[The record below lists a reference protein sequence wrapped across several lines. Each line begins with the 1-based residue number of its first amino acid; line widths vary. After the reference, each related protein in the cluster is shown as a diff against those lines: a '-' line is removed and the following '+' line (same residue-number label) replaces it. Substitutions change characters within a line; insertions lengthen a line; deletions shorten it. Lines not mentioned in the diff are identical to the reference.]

1 MISDQERVF
10 CLYRVRRAESTLREA
25 RVLFSGQMLQGTANR
40 IYYALFYAV
49 GALALAHGFRASKHT
64 GLQSWYN
71 QNIVKYGLIEAD
83 LSKLYNRAFEL
94 RNQSDYT
101 DLMEL
106 DAEVMGTMLR
116 QAEPFIARID
126 ELLMEQLEAE
136 S

>member
-1 MISDQERVF
+1 MISDQQRLLCRHRVERAVN
-10 CLYRVRRAESTLREA
+10 TLREA

-71 QNIVKYGLIEAD
+71 QNIIRKGLIEAN
-83 LSKLYNRAFEL
+83 LGKLYNRAFEL

-101 DLMEL
+101 DLMEP
-106 DAEVMGTMLR
+106 DAEVIGTMLL
-116 QAEPFIARID
+116 QAEPFITRIE
-126 ELLMEQLEAE
+126 ELLMEKLKEE
-136 S
+136 N